1 MYSNKQNSMLT
12 SVCLFKYQHVFSFSF
27 STALVFF
34 NLDEPKISKGNST
47 RVNEGDQVIL
57 TREVV
62 SNPLS
67 DVSWFNGTQLMKNET
82 LRTFN
87 ASITI
92 KNAMC
97 TDTRNFTLVASNKVE
112 RNVTTLVELIVFCE

>member
-1 MYSNKQNSMLT
+1 MFLIFFFFYCS
-12 SVCLFKYQHVFSFSF
+12 CF
-27 STALVFF
+27 FF
-34 NLDEPKISKGNST
+34 NLDEPNISKGNST